1 MYNSYMTT
9 LNKEFKVTVIKY
21 SNAYH
26 LRSKDGDVHSTRYP
40 TKDQAAIAAKKMALG
55 LIHFAP
61 ISANIP
67 KLNLTNNA

>member
-1 MYNSYMTT
+1 M
-9 LNKEFKVTVIKY
+9 TVIRY
-21 SNAYH
+21 ANSYH

-40 TKDQAAIAAKKMALG
+40 TREAAALAAKRISLG

-67 KLNLTNNA
+67 KLNLTNHV